1 MELLVLALTSVCYHP
16 ELIRP
21 SLWFPRMEED
31 DASSPGPN
39 FTLPPGVSPHSNPR
53 DLIAELCQIIERQSQ
68 ELLALRQE
76 QSQEQGAQATS
87 VLRCARCSAAVA
99 LGPASAAN
107 FPAGRLS
114 WQAASHPWFGSCPQA
129 VNAGEAGEQP
139 GVFDPTGSPC
149 SCTILSCSSSPQI
162 QPSNPAPS
170 PASAQGLI
178 HGSPTLPS
186 HRSLRIASVAQG
198 GGPTGARGG
207 GVLRDRALR
216 LTLLR
221 GGRACGRPQQG
232 AQGSPFFL
240 RPRGALPAH
249 ACHVHTVLTLALG
262 PRPECSEQG
271 LISRWRLTLALA

>member
-1 MELLVLALTSVCYHP
+1 MVPPASPMEDA
-16 ELIRP
+16 P
-21 SLWFPRMEED
+21 SH
-31 DASSPGPN
+31 GPN

-76 QSQEQGAQATS
+76 QGAQATS
-87 VLRCARCSAAVA
+87 VLRCARSAAVA

-107 FPAGRLS
+107 CPAGRLS
-114 WQAASHPWFGSCPQA
+114 WQAASPQLASRLDSCPQA

-139 GVFDPTGSPC
+139 GMFDPTGSPC

-162 QPSNPAPS
+162 QSSNPAPS

-232 AQGSPFFL
+232 AQGSPLFL
-240 RPRGALPAH
+240 RPRGALPAR
-249 ACHVHTVLTLALG
+249 ACHVH
-262 PRPECSEQG
+262 RPDAS
-271 LISRWRLTLALA
+271 A